1 VKPETRQLLLRLLDG
16 ARGNAEDNLYRCR
29 LTNVYGMAHDE
40 RKRLDEYVRGCE
52 AQLRAAEDA
61 KREVEAIP

>member
-1 VKPETRQLLLRLLDG
+1 MKAETRQLLLRLLDN

-29 LTNVYGMAHDE
+29 LTNVYGMAPGE

-52 AQLRAAEDA
+52 AQVRAAEDA
-61 KREVEAIP
+61 KREVEALP